1 MRGLPMTPTGDDHTP
16 PEKTRES
23 FEARLRAAR
32 RGGKPEN
39 KRLLNETTA
48 FGIAFRMVA
57 ELVSGLVVGG
67 GIGWLLDRWLGTS
80 PWLLVVFFVLGAAA
94 GIMNVF
100 RAAREMNAVREKA
113 EAEQK
118 AEAGNPPK
126 GPSEDGGLD

>member
-1 MRGLPMTPTGDDHTP
+1 MTPKGDDHTP
-16 PEKTRES
+16 TEKTRES

-100 RAAREMNAVREKA
+100 RAAREMNAVRERA

-118 AEAGNPPK
+118 AEAGNTPK

>member
-1 MRGLPMTPTGDDHTP
+1 MTPKGDDHTP
-16 PEKTRES
+16 ADKTQES

-32 RGGKPEN
+32 RGGKPKD

-48 FGIAFRMVA
+48 FGVAFRMVA

-80 PWLLVVFFVLGAAA
+80 PWLLVVFFALGAAA

-100 RAAREMNAVREKA
+100 RAAREMNAARDRAERERNA
-113 EAEQK
+113 EARDAPKDPSQD
-118 AEAGNPPK
+118 GNF
-126 GPSEDGGLD
+126 D

>member
-1 MRGLPMTPTGDDHTP
+1 MTPKGDDHTP

-23 FEARLRAAR
+23 FEARLEAAR
-32 RGGKPEN
+32 RGGKPN

-48 FGIAFRMVA
+48 FGIAFRLVA

-67 GIGWLLDRWLGTS
+67 GIGWLLDRWLETS

-100 RAAREMNAVREKA
+100 RAAREMNTAREKA
-113 EAEQK
+113 EARQQ
-118 AEAGNPPK
+118 AEAEHTPT
-126 GPSEDGGLD
+126 GPSQDGNLD